1 MSSIAIELKNV
12 TKIYKVAL
20 GLEIEALRGI
30 NLKVDK
36 GEYIS
41 IMGPSGSGKTTLLN
55 IIGTMDK
62 PTSGRVIID
71 GIDVTDMSEKELTDF
86 RCNKIGYLFQF
97 FNLIS
102 TLNALENV
110 MLPMIL
116 SGKYTEKEAQERAI
130 KLLQLVGIEE
140 KIFKNRPV
148 QMSGGERQR
157 VALARALANE
167 PALILMD
174 EPTGSLDT
182 ATGAKV
188 MKLTKILNE
197 YMNQTFIVVTHNP
210 SVATIAKKMFYIR
223 DGRIY
228 ENPPKELLSFDIVID
243 EKGKYSLLLSQLKIL
258 KHSIYL
264 LEERLK
270 RKDIDYNSYNEIKK
284 RIIEQIERIESSL
297 KGTS

>member
-1 MSSIAIELKNV
+1 MSNIAVELKNV
-12 TKIYKVAL
+12 VKIYKLAP
-20 GLEIEALRGI
+20 GIEIEALKGI
-30 NLKVDK
+30 NLKVNK

-62 PTSGRVIID
+62 PTFGRVIID
-71 GIDVTDMSEKELTDF
+71 GIDVTDMSEKELSDF
-86 RCNKIGYLFQF
+86 RCNRIGYLFQF

-130 KLLQLVGIEE
+130 KLLQLVGVEE

-188 MKLTKILNE
+188 MKLTKVLNE
-197 YMNQTFIVVTHNP
+197 YLNQTFIVVTHNP
-210 SVATIAKKMFYIR
+210 SVAMIANKMFYIR
-223 DGRIY
+223 DGRIF
-228 ENPPKELLSFDIVID
+228 ENPPKELLSFDIAMD
-243 EKGKYSLLLSQLKIL
+243 EKEKYSLLSSQLKIL

-270 RKDIDYNSYNEIKK
+270 RGDISYNSYNETKK
-284 RIIEQIERIESSL
+284 KIAEQIDKIEIFL
-297 KGTS
+297 KGAK

>member
-1 MSSIAIELKNV
+1 MSSIAVELKNV
-12 TKIYKVAL
+12 VKIYKLAPGV
-20 GLEIEALRGI
+20 EIEALKGV
-30 NLKVDK
+30 NLKINR

-62 PTSGRVIID
+62 PTFGKVIID
-71 GIDVTDMSEKELTDF
+71 GIDVTNMSEKELTDF

-97 FNLIS
+97 FNLIP

-140 KIFKNRPV
+140 KIFKNRPI

-167 PALILMD
+167 PAIILMD

-182 ATGAKV
+182 ATGARV

-197 YMNQTFIVVTHNP
+197 YLGQTFIVVTHNP
-210 SVATIAKKMFYIR
+210 SVAMIANKMFYIR
-223 DGRIY
+223 DGKIF
-228 ENPPKELLSFDIVID
+228 ENPPKELLSFDIAMD
-243 EKGKYSLLLSQLKIL
+243 KKEEYSLILSQLKIL
-258 KHSIYL
+258 RHSIYL
-264 LEERLK
+264 LEERL
-270 RKDIDYNSYNEIKK
+270 RRGDINYNSYNEMKK
-284 RIIEQIERIESSL
+284 KIAEQIDRIEAFL
-297 KGTS
+297 KGSK

>member
-1 MSSIAIELKNV
+1 MSNIAVELKNV
-12 TKIYKVAL
+12 VKIYKLAPGV
-20 GLEIEALRGI
+20 EIEALKGI
-30 NLKVDK
+30 NLKVNK

-62 PTSGRVIID
+62 PTFGRVIID
-71 GIDVTDMSEKELTDF
+71 GIDVTDMSEKELSDF
-86 RCNKIGYLFQF
+86 RCNRIGYLFQF

-130 KLLQLVGIEE
+130 KLLQLVGVEE

-167 PALILMD
+167 PAIILMD

-182 ATGAKV
+182 ATGARV
-188 MKLTKILNE
+188 MKLTKVLNE
-197 YMNQTFIVVTHNP
+197 YLNQTFIVVTHNP
-210 SVATIAKKMFYIR
+210 SVAMIANKMFYIR
-223 DGRIY
+223 DGKIF
-228 ENPPKELLSFDIVID
+228 ENPPKELLSFDIAMD
-243 EKGKYSLLLSQLKIL
+243 EKEKYSLLSSQLKIL

-270 RKDIDYNSYNEIKK
+270 RGDISYNSYNETKK
-284 RIIEQIERIESSL
+284 KIAEQIDKIEIFL
-297 KGTS
+297 KGEK

>member
-1 MSSIAIELKNV
+1 MSNIAVELKNV
-12 TKIYKVAL
+12 VKIYKLAP
-20 GLEIEALRGI
+20 GLEIEALKGV
-30 NLKVDK
+30 NLKVNR

-62 PTSGRVIID
+62 PTFGRVIID
-71 GIDVTDMSEKELTDF
+71 EIDVTDMSEKELSDF
-86 RCNKIGYLFQF
+86 RCNRIGYLFQF

-130 KLLQLVGIEE
+130 KLLQLVGTEE

-188 MKLTKILNE
+188 MKLTKVLNE
-197 YMNQTFIVVTHNP
+197 YLNQTFIVVTHNP
-210 SVATIAKKMFYIR
+210 SVAMIANKMFYIR
-223 DGRIY
+223 DGKIF
-228 ENPPKELLSFDIVID
+228 ENPPKELLSFDIAMD
-243 EKGKYSLLLSQLKIL
+243 EKEKYGLLSSQLKIL
-258 KHSIYL
+258 RHSIYL
-264 LEERLK
+264 LEERL
-270 RKDIDYNSYNEIKK
+270 RRGDINYDSYNEIKK
-284 RIIEQIERIESSL
+284 KIIEQIDRIEIFL

>member
-1 MSSIAIELKNV
+1 MSNIAVELKNV
-12 TKIYKVAL
+12 VKIYKLAP
-20 GLEIEALRGI
+20 GIEIEALKGI
-30 NLKVDK
+30 NLKVNK

-62 PTSGRVIID
+62 PTFGRVIID
-71 GIDVTDMSEKELTDF
+71 GIDVTDMSEKELSDF
-86 RCNKIGYLFQF
+86 RCNRIGYLFQF

-130 KLLQLVGIEE
+130 KLLQLVGVEE

-182 ATGAKV
+182 ATGARV
-188 MKLTKILNE
+188 MKLTKVLNE
-197 YMNQTFIVVTHNP
+197 YLNQTFIVVTHNP
-210 SVATIAKKMFYIR
+210 SVAMIANKMFYIR
-223 DGRIY
+223 DGRIF
-228 ENPPKELLSFDIVID
+228 ENPPKELLSFDIAMD
-243 EKGKYSLLLSQLKIL
+243 EKEKYSLLSSQLKIL

-270 RKDIDYNSYNEIKK
+270 RGDISYNSYNETKK
-284 RIIEQIERIESSL
+284 KIAEQIDKIEIFL
-297 KGTS
+297 KGAK

>member
-1 MSSIAIELKNV
+1 MSNIAVELKNV
-12 TKIYKVAL
+12 IKIYKLAP
-20 GLEIEALRGI
+20 GIEIEALKGI
-30 NLKVDK
+30 NLKVNK

-62 PTSGRVIID
+62 PTFGRVIID
-71 GIDVTDMSEKELTDF
+71 GIDVTDMSEKELSDF
-86 RCNKIGYLFQF
+86 RCNRIGYLFQF

-130 KLLQLVGIEE
+130 KLLQLVGVEE

-167 PALILMD
+167 PAIILMD

-182 ATGAKV
+182 ATGARV
-188 MKLTKILNE
+188 MKLTKVLNE
-197 YMNQTFIVVTHNP
+197 YLNQTFIVVTHNP
-210 SVATIAKKMFYIR
+210 SVAMIANKMFYIR
-223 DGRIY
+223 DGRIF
-228 ENPPKELLSFDIVID
+228 ENPPKELLSFDIAMD
-243 EKGKYSLLLSQLKIL
+243 EKEKYSLLSSQLKIL

-270 RKDIDYNSYNEIKK
+270 RGDISYNSYNETKK
-284 RIIEQIERIESSL
+284 KIAEQIDKIEIFL
-297 KGTS
+297 KGAK

>member
-1 MSSIAIELKNV
+1 MSNIAVELKNV
-12 TKIYKVAL
+12 IKIYKLAP
-20 GLEIEALRGI
+20 GIEIEALKGI
-30 NLKVDK
+30 NLKVNK

-62 PTSGRVIID
+62 PTFGRVIID
-71 GIDVTDMSEKELTDF
+71 GIDVTDMSEKELSDF
-86 RCNKIGYLFQF
+86 RCNRIGYLFQF

-130 KLLQLVGIEE
+130 KLLQLVGVEE

-182 ATGAKV
+182 ATGARV
-188 MKLTKILNE
+188 MKLTKVLNE
-197 YMNQTFIVVTHNP
+197 YLNQTFIVVTHNP
-210 SVATIAKKMFYIR
+210 SVAMIANKMFYIR
-223 DGRIY
+223 DGRIF
-228 ENPPKELLSFDIVID
+228 ENPPKELLSFDIAMD
-243 EKGKYSLLLSQLKIL
+243 EKEKYSLLSSQLKIL

-270 RKDIDYNSYNEIKK
+270 RGDISYNSYNETKK
-284 RIIEQIERIESSL
+284 KIAEQIDKIEIFL
-297 KGTS
+297 KGAK

>member
-1 MSSIAIELKNV
+1 MSNIAVELKNV
-12 TKIYKVAL
+12 IKIYKLAP
-20 GLEIEALRGI
+20 GIEIEALKGI
-30 NLKVDK
+30 NLKVNK

-62 PTSGRVIID
+62 PTFGRVIID
-71 GIDVTDMSEKELTDF
+71 GIDVTDMSEKELSDF
-86 RCNKIGYLFQF
+86 RCNRIGYLFQF

-130 KLLQLVGIEE
+130 KLLQLVGVEE

-167 PALILMD
+167 PAIILMD

-188 MKLTKILNE
+188 MKLTKVLNE
-197 YMNQTFIVVTHNP
+197 YLNQTFIVVTHNP
-210 SVATIAKKMFYIR
+210 SVAMIANKMFYIR
-223 DGRIY
+223 DGRIF
-228 ENPPKELLSFDIVID
+228 ENPPKELLSFDIAMD
-243 EKGKYSLLLSQLKIL
+243 EKEKYSLLSSQLKIL

-270 RKDIDYNSYNEIKK
+270 RGDISYNSYNETKK
-284 RIIEQIERIESSL
+284 KIAEQIDKIEIFL
-297 KGTS
+297 KGAK

>member
-1 MSSIAIELKNV
+1 MSNIAVELKNV
-12 TKIYKVAL
+12 VKIYKLAP
-20 GLEIEALRGI
+20 GIEIEALKGI
-30 NLKVDK
+30 NLKVNK

-62 PTSGRVIID
+62 PTFGRVIID
-71 GIDVTDMSEKELTDF
+71 GIDVTDMSEKELSDF
-86 RCNKIGYLFQF
+86 RCNRIGYLFQF

-130 KLLQLVGIEE
+130 KLLQLVGVEE

-167 PALILMD
+167 PAIILMD

-182 ATGAKV
+182 ATGARV
-188 MKLTKILNE
+188 MKLTKVLNE
-197 YMNQTFIVVTHNP
+197 YLNQTFIVVTHNP
-210 SVATIAKKMFYIR
+210 SVAMIANKMFYIR
-223 DGRIY
+223 DGRIF
-228 ENPPKELLSFDIVID
+228 ENPPKELLSFDIAMD
-243 EKGKYSLLLSQLKIL
+243 EKEKYSLLSSQLKIL

-270 RKDIDYNSYNEIKK
+270 RGDISYNSYNETKK
-284 RIIEQIERIESSL
+284 KIAEQIDKIEIFL
-297 KGTS
+297 KGAK